1 MTIFC
6 FASKIAIKDKIYKIY
21 KIYFCIKFVLLFLYF
36 LFLRHCVLGAS
47 RGHSETDIVQK
58 VQQLQSVTCRVAI
71 RFLLRYSNQK
81 KQCSPQTGDRAKPAN
96 RRGSAMYL

>member
-1 MTIFC
+1 
-6 FASKIAIKDKIYKIY
+6 
-21 KIYFCIKFVLLFLYF
+21 FCIKFVLLFLYF

-58 VQQLQSVTCRVAI
+58 VQQLQCVTCREAI

-81 KQCSPQTGDRAKPAN
+81 NSARRRPVTGRSPRTGEEAQCICSYSEQVRPEAL
-96 RRGSAMYL
+96 S

>member
-6 FASKIAIKDKIYKIY
+6 FTSKIAIKDQKIQNIFLYKI
-21 KIYFCIKFVLLFLYF
+21 CIKFVLLFLYF

-58 VQQLQSVTCRVAI
+58 VQ
-71 RFLLRYSNQK
+71 
-81 KQCSPQTGDRAKPAN
+81 
-96 RRGSAMYL
+96 